1 MTDIVPVPQLRLSS
15 RFPTNADRPSG
26 QWNNV
31 VVQWGETTRTMS
43 SDLHA
48 VAQNVLNNA
57 TAANERAAAAQAA
70 QGVATTEANRAT
82 AQADAAMGYRNTASA
97 HATTATTQAGI
108 ATTKAGEAAAS
119 AAQANSSKIAAQQI
133 ADNAQT
139 QTTAAVQQATTQAV
153 RAETAASSI
162 ASGPIT
168 SLTVN
173 SGVKTG
179 AVTLALSDMGD
190 QATDAQMQSG
200 DLVTPLL
207 MSPANVRAAV
217 LANSRIQRVA
227 RTSNTQLQAA
237 DSGKLIDITS
247 GTFTQTFAAVATLGD
262 GWWCYLQN
270 SGTGDITL
278 DPNGAELIDGLT
290 SYIMYPGECRLVQCD
305 GVALRTVV
313 LNAFYRVFTASGTFT
328 KPPGYM
334 AFDGLARSG
343 AQSGAKSGST
353 TIAADG
359 GRGGGC
365 FPFSID
371 ADRFSTS
378 TVITI
383 GSGGA
388 ASTSIT
394 QNAGGNTSLG
404 SLLTVYGAGV
414 AAASIPGSVL
424 RATVGPGG
432 AFTGSSGV
440 NADGLSSVY
449 GGGNVHFPSSEQGS
463 SVYGGAAGGCVS
475 NSGSTVSTAG
485 TSAFAGNGGA
495 ASSSASGTDG
505 AVPSGGGGATQTGA
519 TSGAGARG
527 ELRIWGII

>member
-1 MTDIVPVPQLRLSS
+1 MTNIVPVPPLRLSS

-31 VVQWGETTRTMS
+31 VVEWGETTRTMS

-82 AQADAAMGYRNTASA
+82 AQADAAMGYRNTAGV

-119 AAQANSSKIAAQQI
+119 AAQANSSKIATQQI

-153 RAETAASSI
+153 RAETAAASI
-162 ASGPIT
+162 EDGPIT

-200 DLVTPLL
+200 ALVTPLL

-247 GTFTQTFAAVATLGD
+247 GTFTQTFAAVATLGN

-270 SGTGDITL
+270 SGTGDITI
-278 DPNGAELIDGLT
+278 PSSDGRNNW
-290 SYIMYPGECRLVQCD
+290 IMYPGEVRLFQCD
-305 GVALRTVV
+305 GTTLRSVV
-313 LNAFYRVFTASGTFT
+313 VKGFYRVFTTSGTFI
-328 KPPGYM
+328 KPPGYA
-334 AFDGLARSG
+334 AFEGLLWGGGCSGSGGALIVSPGGPCERFFISFADLSESTSVVIGAGGLGITGPAAGNPGGVSSFGDISTCRVVWNTWPRWELAPGSSVQTYDGRPQTSGLNVAGGLAGGSG
-343 AQSGAKSGST
+343 GLAGGLGTKT
-353 TIAADG
+353 LHG
-359 GRGGGC
+359 GRGGDGRTAAGV
-365 FPFSID
+365 D
-371 ADRFSTS
+371 AQN
-378 TVITI
+378 
-383 GSGGA
+383 GQAPGG
-388 ASTSIT
+388 
-394 QNAGGNTSLG
+394 AGGNTE
-404 SLLTVYGAGV
+404 T
-414 AAASIPGSVL
+414 P
-424 RATVGPGG
+424 
-432 AFTGSSGV
+432 
-440 NADGLSSVY
+440 
-449 GGGNVHFPSSEQGS
+449 
-463 SVYGGAAGGCVS
+463 
-475 NSGSTVSTAG
+475 G
-485 TSAFAGNGGA
+485 TS
-495 ASSSASGTDG
+495 
-505 AVPSGGGGATQTGA
+505 
-519 TSGAGARG
+519 SGAGARG
-527 ELRIWGII
+527 ELRLWGII